1 MKKNKIVF
9 LGVITIILIVITIY
23 IIVETYAVFYTEVES
38 KIAFERGTWNIYIN
52 DTDVKKGLNKELL
65 IENINISSKETVKED
80 KMAPGM
86 TGDFTISICPKDTK
100 VSVRYD
106 ITVNLDEM
114 EYNQFEIKN
123 VENVDN
129 TNEIIRTGENT
140 YTGIIKL
147 EDISDAYKDNIKF
160 EIEWLDD
167 EKDIEIGSVY
177 NNVVGIPLTI
187 NVTQYLGEDIVEY

>member
-86 TGDFTISICPKDTK
+86 IGDFTISICTKDTK

-177 NNVVGIPLTI
+177 NNIVGIPLTI